1 MAMPADVATRLRA
14 LEGRGHLLIRRSPFN
29 RDLGRRER
37 CNCYVFVALQPPVPQ
52 RLRPKKRKC
61 VPRGARRHT
70 PRAEVCAPGFE
81 TLSLTLKG
89 SAGQCGGC
97 SPARVPPSRRSRPD
111 ANTLARARMALP
123 TLPVAYVDLL
133 LQRHGLG
140 HVLVLA
146 GEG

>member
-1 MAMPADVATRLRA
+1 MPADVATRLGADTLAEALACGERGWGMVPVHNVRAGRCSCGDPSTVKRHLRA

-37 CNCYVFVALQPPVPQ
+37 RNRYVFVALQPPVPQ
-52 RLRPKKRKC
+52 RLRPQKRKC

-97 SPARVPPSRRSRPD
+97 SPARVPPSRRS
-111 ANTLARARMALP
+111 
-123 TLPVAYVDLL
+123 
-133 LQRHGLG
+133 
-140 HVLVLA
+140 
-146 GEG
+146 